1 LPVKQLTTKGVAAL
15 LSRSPHWVHMNAKR
29 LGIPRYRIGGTWVYE
44 EAQVISWFESKK
56 ETSEDSPAKKR
67 FKEQVI
73 L

>member
-1 LPVKQLTTKGVAAL
+1 
-15 LSRSPHWVHMNAKR
+15 MNAKR

-56 ETSEDSPAKKR
+56 EMSEESPAKNRLK
-67 FKEQVI
+67 KQVI